1 MRFMSAV
8 ILSVALPAIAL
19 ASSPP
24 MPVPRPV
31 TVPEKTKVAAPEPAK
46 TAAPEKAEGPAPRAV
61 AKELFGRASN
71 AAPLQARA
79 IGTYAKGC
87 LAGAVALP
95 VDGENWQ
102 AMRLSR
108 NRNWGHPNLIA
119 MLERLAAKVP
129 KISNWNG
136 ILVGDLAQPRGGP
149 MLTGHASHQLG
160 LDADVWLTP
169 MPDRRLSREERE
181 KISASMMVRTDRLD
195 IDPANWTPGHMH
207 VIKAAAQDPFVERVL
222 VNAAIKK
229 ALCREA
235 DGDRGW
241 LAKVRPYWGH
251 DYHMHIRISC
261 PAGNADC
268 VKQDPVPGGD
278 GCGKDLDYW
287 FQKSIIDPP
296 PPKEP
301 PKPRPPLLMSDLPQA
316 CRDVLIAR

>member
-1 MRFMSAV
+1 MRFIAAAV
-8 ILSVALPAIAL
+8 LTIAL
-19 ASSPP
+19 SSLAFAAPP
-24 MPVPRPV
+24 MPQPRPATPAAIKDTGPKPKDV
-31 TVPEKTKVAAPEPAK
+31 AKNLFGHKREAAPM
-46 TAAPEKAEGPAPRAV
+46 R
-61 AKELFGRASN
+61 
-71 AAPLQARA
+71 ARA
-79 IGTYAKGC
+79 IGFYSKGC

-108 NRNWGHPNLIA
+108 NRNWGHPELIA
-119 MLERLAAKVP
+119 VLERLAAKVP
-129 KISNWNG
+129 KVAGWHG

-181 KISASMMVRTDRLD
+181 KMSASMMVRKDRLD
-195 IDPANWTPGHMH
+195 IDPEHWTPGHMH
-207 VIKAAAQDPFVERVL
+207 VIKAAAEDPKVERVL

-235 DGDRGW
+235 GKDRDW

-261 PAGNADC
+261 PDGSPDC
-268 VKQDPVPGGD
+268 KPQNPVPGGD
-278 GCGKDLDYW
+278 GCGDELDYW
-287 FQKSIIDPP
+287 FRPAIVSPP
-296 PPKEP
+296 PPKEK
-301 PKPRPPLLMSDLPQA
+301 PKPKPPLTMADLPPA
-316 CRDVLIAR
+316 CREVLIAR

>member
-1 MRFMSAV
+1 MRFILALGLALAV
-8 ILSVALPAIAL
+8 PAGAA

-24 MPVPRPV
+24 LPLPRPSV
-31 TVPEKTKVAAPEPAK
+31 TSQPSQASL
-46 TAAPEKAEGPAPRAV
+46 PAPKTP
-61 AKELFGRASN
+61 AKELFGRAQS
-71 AAPLQARA
+71 AAPMAARA
-79 IGTYAKGC
+79 IGFYSKGC

-108 NRNWGHPNLIA
+108 NRHWGHPDLIA

-129 KISNWNG
+129 KVSNWNG

-181 KISASMMVRTDRLD
+181 KMSASMMVRRDRLD
-195 IDPANWTPGHMH
+195 IDPQTWTPGHMH
-207 VIKAAAQDPFVERVL
+207 VIKAAAEDPVVERVL

-235 DGDRGW
+235 GSDRDW
-241 LAKVRPYWGH
+241 LAKVRPFWGH
-251 DYHMHIRISC
+251 DYHMHIRIRC
-261 PAGNADC
+261 PAGSSDC
-268 VKQDPVPGGD
+268 RQQDPVPAGD

-287 FQKSIIDPP
+287 FQESILRPP
-296 PPKEP
+296 PPKVP
-301 PKPRPPLLMSDLPQA
+301 PKPRPPLTMADLPPA
-316 CRDVLIAR
+316 CHEVLIAR